1 MFILIEV
8 LQNQNIVLHLPIN
21 KSQNIYSLTK
31 SNIMNTE
38 TRLTE
43 TQAIL
48 KAKNLLNAVSGEN
61 WTISYMEEKE
71 CDNFI
76 WSYLFENGLQY
87 LSPIKYGTNNLVALC
102 HQQ

>member
-1 MFILIEV
+1 MIEV